1 MKKYK
6 LRLPL
11 IAAALML
18 VVEVVLLISCYGIAI
33 QTKRH
38 LSEEDFG
45 ITGFQIQQKAENRF
59 ATAETVL
66 KACEDERII
75 AFSEASTAILSEEAL
90 ADLAADADEF
100 LDSLDLPEG
109 VIDSVLIIGASYDKL
124 AFVKRIGEPGFFSA
138 SLPNLSQLRF
148 ARMSEWNAS
157 IQTKTWNYYEPG
169 YLDEEFDRGV
179 RTGGVTLSNDERV
192 DIRYFLSLLDGKIVL
207 TARSPF
213 GGSQF
218 FVTVPADFLSSLAV
232 DDTTVTL
239 YQGSGLLA
247 SSADAA
253 SLSAILGNEEHE
265 EEVWVH
271 AAGSRYYNNRRFALS
286 TEGFFLVVSAPL
298 LTNDYALRFFPAM
311 IGYAGAFVLLSAL
324 LALGFSVI
332 LLRPIEKLKS
342 TFDEQFT
349 YGQYREIEA
358 YRKKLP
364 FPMLYRVLLILL
376 LSVVGPAAAA
386 GFLFQNQIH
395 NYVIDTNY
403 EYLEKVSAST
413 AESVRDRMDYTI
425 LVSALFPEKQIADY
439 IEGDY
444 KVDSILKTRIDTVF
458 AEGGVFSHYAIFD
471 ASRQEIYN
479 SRTTVATDLLILNQA
494 RREGEDRRSVMMAVD
509 NTHSGSG
516 LLPAIVYQVE
526 REGEEEE
533 KGSELLGYFA
543 LYLNMT
549 RFYELRPDIGHEFF
563 LTGPSGEILISSVS
577 SGVARNVLD
586 QIGSLSDG
594 RSLSND
600 EYQVMID
607 NDGIFGGRIVTYND
621 MRYYTA
627 QRETLRYRYYLV
639 FFGVAVLILAAAIWF
654 SRRLALPLTRIGE
667 SLENIG
673 DVSEFRPLAYTREDE
688 IAGLIESY
696 NRMVAR
702 MSSLIEENARRINRE
717 NELIALNTR
726 TELQMLQQQINPHLL
741 YNTLEFISYNAKRE
755 GSSAAGDMAMALAD
769 FFRYTTSVREDIVSF
784 RDELT
789 HVKNYIAIHRLRY
802 GERFDTVY
810 TVTEEAMD
818 CKVVK
823 FILQPFVENA
833 FKYGIANKLRGALI
847 TITARVE
854 NGRFLMSISDNGVG
868 MRPAKLQELKENLE
882 RYRTERPE
890 EAAADQGE
898 GGVGM
903 RNVVKR
909 LMMYYGEEASVTLES
924 EFMRGFR
931 VILSIPAE
939 PLKNASSEGIES
951 ES

>member
-18 VVEVVLLISCYGIAI
+18 VVELVLLISCYGIAI

-45 ITGFQIQQKAENRF
+45 ITGFRIQQKAENRF
-59 ATAETVL
+59 AAAETVL
-66 KACEDERII
+66 KACEDESIV
-75 AFSEASTAILSEEAL
+75 AFTEASTATLSEEAL
-90 ADLAADADEF
+90 AGYAEGADRF
-100 LDSLDLPEG
+100 LDSLEIPEG
-109 VIDSVLIIGASYDKL
+109 VVDSVLILGSTYDKI
-124 AFVKRIGEPGFFSA
+124 AFVKRIGEPGFFTG
-138 SLPNLSQLRF
+138 SLPKISQLRF
-148 ARMSEWNAS
+148 ARMSEWDAS
-157 IQTKTWNYYEPG
+157 TQTKTWNYYKPG
-169 YLDEEFDRGV
+169 YLDEEFDRGL
-179 RTGGVTLSNDERV
+179 RTGGVTLSDDVRV

-207 TARSPF
+207 TARSSF
-213 GGSQF
+213 GGSQIF
-218 FVTVPADFLSSLAV
+218 ITVPATFLSPLAEKE
-232 DDTTVTL
+232 TAVTL
-239 YQGSGLLA
+239 FREDELLA
-247 SSADAA
+247 SSADPA
-253 SLSAILGNEEHE
+253 SLSAIIGNEKHE
-265 EEVWVH
+265 EDVWIH
-271 AAGSRYYNNRRFALS
+271 AAGSDYYNNRRIPLS

-298 LTNDYALRFFPAM
+298 LADDYSLRFFPATV
-311 IGYAGAFVLLSAL
+311 GYAAAFVLLSAL
-324 LALGFSVI
+324 LALGLTAV
-332 LLRPIEKLKS
+332 LMRPLEKLKR
-342 TFDEQFT
+342 TFDEQFNH
-349 YGQYREIEA
+349 GNYREIGG

-376 LSVVGPAAAA
+376 LSVMGPAVAS
-386 GFLFQNQIH
+386 GLLFQSRLH
-395 NYVIDTNY
+395 SYVMGTNY
-403 EYLEKVSAST
+403 EYLEKVSLST
-413 AESVRDRMDYTI
+413 AESVRDRMDYTT
-425 LVSALFPEKQIADY
+425 LVSSLYPEKQIADY
-439 IEGDY
+439 IEGEY

-458 AEGGVFSHYAIFD
+458 AEGGLFSHYAIFD
-471 ASRQEIYN
+471 QSRREIYN
-479 SRTTVATDLLILNQA
+479 SRTVVASEPLILN
-494 RREGEDRRSVMMAVD
+494 RTEGEKRRNVTMAVD
-509 NTHSGSG
+509 NTRSGSG
-516 LLPAIVYQVE
+516 LLPAIVYRVE
-526 REGEEEE
+526 RHTEEE
-533 KGSELLGYFA
+533 SEPVGYFV
-543 LYLNMT
+543 LYLNMA

-563 LTGPSGEILISSVS
+563 LTGPDGQILISSVS
-577 SGVARNVLD
+577 AGVARNVLD

-607 NDGIFGGRIVTYND
+607 QDGVFGGKIVTYND

-639 FFGVAVLILAAAIWF
+639 FFGVAVLILAAAIWL
-654 SRRLALPLTRIGE
+654 SRRLAWPLTRIGE

-673 DVSEFRPLAYTREDE
+673 DVSEFRPVAYTREDE

-769 FFRYTTSVREDIVSF
+769 FFRYTTSVREDIVPF

-810 TVTEEAMD
+810 TVTDEAMN
-818 CKVVK
+818 CRVVK

-854 NGRFLMSISDNGVG
+854 EGRFLMTISDNGVG
-868 MRPAKLQELKENLE
+868 MRPSKLQELKEKLE
-882 RYRTERPE
+882 RYRAESPE
-890 EAAADQGE
+890 KAADEGE

-903 RNVVKR
+903 QNVVKR
-909 LMMYYGEEASVTLES
+909 LRMYYGDEASVSLES
-924 EFMRGFR
+924 EFMHGFR

-939 PLKNASSEGIES
+939 PFSDPAQEEKQS